1 MILLSAQNISKTY
14 MERKVLDDVSF
25 FLNEGDK
32 VGIVGINGTGKSTL
46 LKILAGA
53 ASSDSGSVT
62 RTNGIRVS
70 YLPQIPE
77 FDDSGR
83 LIEQVLAHL
92 PNDLRSSKEYEAR
105 SILGKLGL
113 QDCDRDISSLSGG
126 ERRRAGIASALI
138 QPSDVLLLDE
148 PTNHIDNE
156 TSQLLE
162 DLLLKYR
169 GAIVMVTHDR
179 YFLNRICNRIV
190 EIDRGKLYCCEGSY
204 SEHLLQKAQRE
215 ADAEAAERK
224 AKSLYR
230 RELEWISRGARARG
244 TKSKDRI
251 ERFEE
256 LKNRDVPVQAE
267 SVAMQSVSSRLG
279 KKTIEIESISKSID
293 GKPLITDF
301 SYIIS
306 RDARI
311 GIVGS
316 NGAGK
321 STFLKMLCGQI
332 MPDSGRI
339 VLGDTVNIGYFSQE
353 CEEMD
358 PTLRVIEYIRETA
371 DIVRTPDGTVTASQM
386 LERFLF
392 NSELQWNRIEKL
404 SGGERKRLYLLKIL
418 MQAPN
423 ILLLDEPTN
432 DLDIAAVKW
441 LEDFLSEYFG
451 TVIVVSHD
459 RHFLNNVCTRIVDI
473 DYSEIKMYV
482 GNYEFWYESSQL
494 IQKLIKQQ
502 NKKNEEKAKELQAF
516 IARFSANKSKSRQAT
531 SRKKLLDKLTIEELP
546 ASSRR
551 YPFVGFDMDREVG
564 KDILTVE
571 GLTKEVDGVKLLNN
585 VSFTVRKNDKI
596 AFVGK
601 SEQAITM
608 LFKILM
614 EEETPDSGSFK
625 WGLSTSRSY
634 FPADNSAFFNSD
646 LNLIDWMR
654 QYSKDQTETYI
665 RGFLGRMLFS
675 GDAVLKPVNVLSGGE
690 KVRCMLSRMMLFGSN
705 VLILD
710 QPTNHLD
717 LESITAVN
725 NGLSEFKGNVL
736 FCSHD
741 YEIVNTVANRIIE
754 ICDDGIID
762 HSGNYDDFVEFKES
776 RGMAVTTL

>member
-279 KKTIEIESISKSID
+279 KKTIEIENISKSID

-432 DLDIAAVKW
+432 DLDITTLTI
-441 LEDFLSEYFG
+441 LEDYLRSFSG
-451 TVIVVSHD
+451 AVIAVSHD
-459 RHFLNNVCTRIVDI
+459 RYFLDKTASEIFEFKNGQCTRFT
-473 DYSEIKMYV
+473 
-482 GNYEFWYESSQL
+482 GNYSDYAEKVSGEERDNAP
-494 IQKLIKQQ
+494 KP
-502 NKKNEEKAKELQAF
+502 KKKEKKERTPSGERK
-516 IARFSANKSKSRQAT
+516 ARFSFKEQREYAT
-531 SRKKLLDKLTIEELP
+531 IDSDIASLEEQI
-546 ASSRR
+546 ADAEKEIAKNSSD
-551 YPFVGFDMDREVG
+551 Y
-564 KDILTVE
+564 
-571 GLTKEVDGVKLLNN
+571 VKLQEL
-585 VSFTVRKNDKI
+585 
-596 AFVGK
+596 
-601 SEQAITM
+601 
-608 LFKILM
+608 
-614 EEETPDSGSFK
+614 
-625 WGLSTSRSY
+625 
-634 FPADNSAFFNSD
+634 SD
-646 LNLIDWMR
+646 LKSSLEA
-654 QYSKDQTETYI
+654 QLE
-665 RGFLGRMLFS
+665 
-675 GDAVLKPVNVLSGGE
+675 E
-690 KVRCMLSRMMLFGSN
+690 KMERWVYLNELAEKIERER
-705 VLILD
+705 
-710 QPTNHLD
+710 
-717 LESITAVN
+717 SI
-725 NGLSEFKGNVL
+725 
-736 FCSHD
+736 
-741 YEIVNTVANRIIE
+741 
-754 ICDDGIID
+754 
-762 HSGNYDDFVEFKES
+762 
-776 RGMAVTTL
+776 

>member
-53 ASSDSGSVT
+53 DESDKGSVT
-62 RTNGIRVS
+62 RTNGIRIS

-77 FDDSGR
+77 FDDRGR

-126 ERRRAGIASALI
+126 EKRRAGIASALI

-162 DLLLKYR
+162 ELLLKYR

-179 YFLNRICNRIV
+179 YFLDRICNKIV
-190 EIDRGKLYCCEGSY
+190 EIDRGKLYSCDGNY
-204 SEHLLQKAQRE
+204 SDHILQKAQRE

-244 TKSKDRI
+244 TKSKERT

-256 LKNRDVPVQAE
+256 LKNREIPVQTE
-267 SVAMQSVSSRLG
+267 SIAMQSVSSRLG
-279 KKTIEIESISKSID
+279 KKTIEIENISKSID

-321 STFLKMLCGQI
+321 STFLKMLCGQVT
-332 MPDSGRI
+332 PDSGRI

-358 PTLRVIEYIRETA
+358 PGLRVIEYIRETA
-371 DIVRTPDGTVTASQM
+371 DIVRTPEGTVTAAQM

-432 DLDIAAVKW
+432 DLDITTLTI
-441 LEDFLSEYFG
+441 LEDYLRSFSG
-451 TVIVVSHD
+451 AVIAVSHD
-459 RHFLNNVCTRIVDI
+459 RYFLDKMASEIFEFRNGQCTRFN
-473 DYSEIKMYV
+473 
-482 GNYEFWYESSQL
+482 GNYSDYAEKVSAEERETESRP
-494 IQKLIKQQ
+494 
-502 NKKNEEKAKELQAF
+502 KKSSGKKERTYTGERK
-516 IARFSANKSKSRQAT
+516 ARFSFKEQREYE
-531 SRKKLLDKLTIEELP
+531 TIDSDIASLEEQI
-546 ASSRR
+546 AAA
-551 YPFVGFDMDREVG
+551 E
-564 KDILTVE
+564 KDIAANAS
-571 GLTKEVDGVKLLNN
+571 DYVKLQEL
-585 VSFTVRKNDKI
+585 
-596 AFVGK
+596 
-601 SEQAITM
+601 
-608 LFKILM
+608 
-614 EEETPDSGSFK
+614 
-625 WGLSTSRSY
+625 
-634 FPADNSAFFNSD
+634 SD
-646 LNLIDWMR
+646 LKTSLEA
-654 QYSKDQTETYI
+654 QLE
-665 RGFLGRMLFS
+665 
-675 GDAVLKPVNVLSGGE
+675 E
-690 KVRCMLSRMMLFGSN
+690 KMERWVYLNELA
-705 VLILD
+705 
-710 QPTNHLD
+710 
-717 LESITAVN
+717 E
-725 NGLSEFKGNVL
+725 K
-736 FCSHD
+736 
-741 YEIVNTVANRIIE
+741 IE
-754 ICDDGIID
+754 
-762 HSGNYDDFVEFKES
+762 KERS
-776 RGMAVTTL
+776 